1 MSVSL
6 FTTTSSFLVCTP
18 AISTSSA
25 TTTFTETYTLTL
37 PAACPTSEWMATYT
51 VTEVCTGVPALWT
64 TPSCP
69 PNFYTTTVTCDACQ
83 HPTQVITCPNAAA
96 TGVPQ
101 VIGVEGNGVTI
112 TLSEYTPL
120 PTQTAGAGAG
130 VPAGA
135 AQTAGAAC
143 STCVANGGSGAAPA
157 NTASAAAA
165 GPNGAANT
173 AAGAAVN
180 TITVGAAGAPQVTGF
195 ASVTA
200 VGTSPAVATTTPAY
214 VQAASASSMS
224 LKGGLVAL
232 AGLIAGAAIML

>member
-18 AISTSSA
+18 AISTSSV

-37 PAACPTSEWMATYT
+37 PAACPTSEWLATYT

-69 PNFYTTTVTCDACQ
+69 PNFYTTTVVCDVCE
-83 HPTQVITCPNAAA
+83 HPTQVITCPNAGA

-112 TLSEYTPL
+112 TLTEYTPL
-120 PTQTAGAGAG
+120 PTTGAPGAG

-135 AQTAGAAC
+135 AATGGAK
-143 STCVANGGSGAAPA
+143 GGSGAGAGAGAPPA
-157 NTASAAAA
+157 NTAAPGAPGVVVTQGSNGGAAA
-165 GPNGAANT
+165 T
-173 AAGAAVN
+173 
-180 TITVGAAGAPQVTGF
+180 VTGF

-200 VGTSPAVATTTPAY
+200 AAACSTCNAAGTTVAVATTTPAY
-214 VQAASASSMS
+214 VQAAGASSMS